1 MSITIP
7 AVTGQIDIT
16 NLTDTDVNGNGVLD
30 TLLRALRN
38 HLNVEYELGRIRNT
52 DYANAFIRLVEV
64 ALPSAIGLTESRA
77 KLGLEL
83 QLLEAQVQKLA
94 AETVVTTKQGGL
106 IDAQIYAQMAEVE
119 KLNQELEHKFPKE
132 IALLDAQL
140 KNSSIETG
148 LKEYELQHIKPQ
160 QLALTQTQVDSATKD
175 VALKEFEL
183 VQIKPLQV
191 ISTQKDIEI
200 LTANVENIQKDV
212 SLKEFE
218 LSQSKPLQLLA
229 IQKDME
235 IVTANVEN
243 IQKDVALKEFEL
255 AHVKPLQNQMTQAN
269 IDNLQAEVKTREYDL
284 KNIKPLLVQKS
295 QKEIEVATANIS
307 HINKEIALK
316 EYELSKIRPVQLDL
330 SKQELEVKKSQIAL
344 SNSELGLKEKQ
355 LLLAEHEL
363 TVKAPLEAKQI
374 QMQAD
379 LYKQKVI
386 TERAQT
392 DGSVIN
398 PDSVIAHNNKVLSE
412 QANSYVADS
421 KLKATG
427 MMVDTWKIRRT
438 DDPDEAPVNNT
449 NNLHD
454 INVGKAVDNL
464 FRQVGIV

>member
-140 KNSSIETG
+140 KDSSIETG

-160 QLALTQTQVDSATKD
+160 QLALTQTQIDSATKD

-212 SLKEFE
+212 
-218 LSQSKPLQLLA
+218 
-229 IQKDME
+229 
-235 IVTANVEN
+235 
-243 IQKDVALKEFEL
+243 ALKEFEL

-269 IDNLQAEVKTREYDL
+269 IDNLQAAVKTREYDL